1 MLIYEAQRSKL
12 EKTEN
17 DCAAIFVGIHD
28 VQFGDEQGA
37 INCLIVTFSSVMNR
51 MWTAVLSY
59 RDVPFDNEPIGCGW
73 WSYRHIL
80 FGDEQGVVGAGG
92 RCAVGQLVA
101 EELSVQRAGL
111 RLQPRELDGGG
122 AATDRS
128 QVAHRATR
136 SCAESGPGSQG
147 SQGSQESQGRR
158 SVTGRQGIGQRSQ
171 VSLDA
176 APEVTRVRKSL
187 QDYWRSEDRQG
198 SLYVLL
204 VAVPD
209 RLNPGSAE

>member
-1 MLIYEAQRSKL
+1 MAGGL
-12 EKTEN
+12 T
-17 DCAAIFVGIHD
+17 
-28 VQFGDEQGA
+28 
-37 INCLIVTFSSVMNR
+37 VTFCSIMS
-51 MWTAVLSY
+51 L
-59 RDVPFDNEPIGCGW
+59 GCGW

-80 FGDEQGVVGAGG
+80 FGDGQGVVGAGG

-101 EELSVQRAGL
+101 EELAVQGAGL
-111 RLQPRELDGGG
+111 RLQPGELHGGG

-128 QVAHRATR
+128 QVAHRAAR
-136 SCAESGPGSQG
+136 SCAKSAPGSQG
-147 SQGSQESQGRR
+147 SPGSQGRR